1 MRSLDPTLAARLRAA
16 GVDPEAVDDPAA
28 AWRRLHEQEGRR
40 ATLLD
45 RYALEAAHRAI
56 DEEALGAA
64 DRARLAIEVLTVR
77 DPGFSLV
84 DGSARELRDPVE
96 VVEYDP
102 AWPEQFEAWRARLA
116 GALAGLEPGIEHIG
130 STAVPGLAAKPVID
144 IAVAVPDVEDDASFV
159 PAIEGLGVA
168 LRSRETAHRYFRPAG
183 NRPRNVQIHVWQR
196 ESEGERGHLLFRDFL
211 RATPAAADAYGRLKI
226 EAALRFRDDR
236 IAYNEA
242 KSALI
247 LDLMAEAEH
256 WAASVVWRMP

>member
-16 GVDPEAVDDPAA
+16 GVDPGSVDDPAA
-28 AWRRLHEQEGRR
+28 SWRRLHEHEGSR

-45 RYALEAAHRAI
+45 RYALEAAHGAI
-56 DEEALGAA
+56 DEEALGEA

-84 DGSARELRDPVE
+84 PGSDRERHDPIE

-102 AWPEQFEAWRARLA
+102 AWPGRFEAWRVRIS
-116 GALAGLEPGIEHIG
+116 GALERLEPRIEHIG
-130 STAVPGLAAKPVID
+130 STAVPGLPAKPIID
-144 IAVAVPDVEDDASFV
+144 ISVTVPDVEDDSSFV

-183 NRPRNVQIHVWQR
+183 SQARDVQIHVWQR
-196 ESEGERGHLLFRDFL
+196 GSEGERGHLLFRDFL
-211 RATPAAADAYGRLKI
+211 RATPAAADAYGRMKI
-226 EAALRFRDDR
+226 EAAVRFRHDR

-247 LDLMAEAEH
+247 LDLMAEAER
-256 WAASVVWRMP
+256 WAAAGAWRTA